1 MDAIYFLAPIHRK
14 IFYPPKSKMRINKG
28 QVIADIEES

>member
-14 IFYPPKSKMRINKG
+14 IFYPPESKMGVNKV
-28 QVIADIEES
+28 QVIVDIEES